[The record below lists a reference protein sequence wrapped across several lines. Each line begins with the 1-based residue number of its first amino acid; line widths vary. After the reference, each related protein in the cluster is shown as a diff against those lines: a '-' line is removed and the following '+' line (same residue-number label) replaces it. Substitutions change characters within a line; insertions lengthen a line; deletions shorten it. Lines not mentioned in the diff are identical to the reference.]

1 MSSLNGLDRFDT
13 TIGATSLSIFISVKL
28 PDANNI
34 QGVDDKVG
42 LYVKIEGRIEGK
54 RGWEVDLQDPGL
66 QILVENDVEAEE
78 VETVGL
84 DCPSWS
90 ILRSFNGSDD
100 LALDADD
107 GLNDGV
113 VDSLPD
119 SFHVDTQPLQVAL

>member
-1 MSSLNGLDRFDT
+1 MGSLNGLDRFDT
-13 TIGATSLSIFISVKL
+13 TIGATSLAIFISVIL
-28 PDANNI
+28 PDANYV

-54 RGWEVDLQDPGL
+54 RGWEVDFQDPGL

-84 DCPSWS
+84 DSPSWS
-90 ILRSFNGSDD
+90 ILRPFNGSND

-107 GLNDGV
+107 GFNDGI

-119 SFHVDTQPLQVAL
+119 SFHVDA